1 MVVPYIDCE
10 NPEATFKAEVNWDKL
25 ESGESNTIIIYDAK
39 GNEANKLNIKTG
51 GSGLKYFIYNGFVYG
66 IYAYDAPKFTELN
79 KSKGHIFGDTLALSI
94 MAYGIS
100 RCGFY
105 FELTKR
111 GGFTGVDDARVLC
124 RITEKH
130 HKIHDNHKIELE
142 PALEEDR
149 KRYTN
154 ATLYLSDLASMID
167 GRDEEIA
174 VDLESTMKKG
184 KV

>member
-10 NPEATFKAEVNWDKL
+10 NPEVTFKAEVNWDKL
-25 ESGESNTIIIYDAK
+25 ESGESNTIIIYDAN
-39 GNEANKLNIKTG
+39 GNDETTLTIKTG
-51 GSGLKYFIYNGFVYG
+51 KSGMKYFIYKGFVYG
-66 IYAYDAPKFTELN
+66 IYAFDAPKFSELGA
-79 KSKGHIFGDTLALSI
+79 SKGYISGDTLALSI
-94 MAYGIS
+94 MAYGVS

-105 FELTKR
+105 FEITKKN
-111 GGFTGVDDARVLC
+111 GFTGVDDDVVLC

-154 ATLYLSDLASMID
+154 ATLYLSDLASMISN
-167 GRDEEIA
+167 RNERIA
-174 VDLESTMKKG
+174 VDLDSAMEKG